1 MEPAATRGHR
11 RPSSDSGRRSPIR
24 ASLLRYRQHRRM
36 TRLMTTPNRQ
46 RPILFAYDRSEQAKA
61 AIREAAAQLAAVQS
75 SAFAHGVEPQPSAAH
90 PFAPGVGLPS
100 DLEERLEQ
108 EAMKKAEKGAALVR
122 SVGLTPPRSWRGA
135 FRYGSGSG
143 RSRRQRH
150 RDGVARTHR
159 PRARCWAAW
168 QRRCPAMVIVPS

>member
-1 MEPAATRGHR
+1 
-11 RPSSDSGRRSPIR
+11 
-24 ASLLRYRQHRRM
+24 M

-135 FRYGSGSG
+135 FRYGAGADDHDAS
-143 RSRRQRH
+143 
-150 RDGVARTHR
+150 
-159 PRARCWAAW
+159 
-168 QRRCPAMVIVPS
+168 VIVMRSHGRTGLARAAGQRGNGGVQPR